1 MTKMD
6 SPLNILF
13 WGTYDLGK
21 PRLRILMRGLKEN
34 QVKITECHYDV
45 WGAVE
50 DKSQIKGIK
59 AKLYYFVRL
68 LINYPFLIAKFLVK
82 KKPDL
87 IFIGYLGHFDIIIIY
102 PFAKL
107 KGIPIIWDPFISLYD
122 TIVNDRSLLSKKN
135 MLAKLLFYIE
145 SISCSCA
152 DLIVLDTSSHA
163 NYFKEQYSLSPNK
176 LCSVFVGVEP
186 ELFYKQE
193 LTIHTDN
200 ETKNVLFYGQFIP
213 LHGIE
218 TIVEAAKILE
228 NENIQFTLIGIGQKA
243 ANIDKKINSLK
254 LKNIKRIEWI
264 AYDRLIYSIY
274 ESDICLGIFGSSK
287 KASRVI
293 PNKVFQILATGK
305 PLITMDS
312 PAIRELIPKNLSKI
326 TLIPPANPEELS
338 LAIKSMLENNAAL
351 YDNQLL
357 LNTFTPQAIGQK
369 MLNHIY
375 TQKFKLNSSI

>member
-1 MTKMD
+1 MTKEN

-34 QVKITECHYDV
+34 QTQITECHYDV
-45 WGAVE
+45 WSAVE
-50 DKSQIKGIK
+50 DKSQIKSIR
-59 AKLYYFVRL
+59 AKLYYIIKL
-68 LINYPFLIAKFLVK
+68 LISYLFLVAKFLVK

-102 PFAKL
+102 PFAQL

-122 TIVNDRSLLSKKN
+122 TIVNDRSLLSKKSI
-135 MLAKLLFYIE
+135 LAKLLHYIE

-152 DLIVLDTSSHA
+152 DLIILDTNSHA
-163 NYFKEQYSLSPNK
+163 NYFKEQYNINPNK

-186 ELFYKQE
+186 ELFNKK
-193 LTIHTDN
+193 
-200 ETKNVLFYGQFIP
+200 ETTKHANNKIKNVLFYGQFIP

-228 NENIQFTLIGIGQKA
+228 NENIQFTLIGTGQKA
-243 ANIDKKINSLK
+243 GYIDKKINSLK
-254 LKNIKRIEWI
+254 LKNIKRIEWVN
-264 AYDRLIYSIY
+264 YDKLTDVIN
-274 ESDICLGIFGSSK
+274 ESDICLGIFGNSE

-326 TLIPPANPEELS
+326 TLIQPANPEELS
-338 LAIKSMLENNAAL
+338 LAIKSMLGNSEEP

-369 MLNHIY
+369 ILNHIY
-375 TQKFKLNSSI
+375 ARKFKLNSSI